1 VGTLRTFLVLS
12 LLGCAVPRVGA
23 HIVPIPPSLCSFDPF
38 DLSIPTTGA
47 AGQAQPAGD
56 ADKIRLVFDAGQSRI
71 QVCPAATA
79 PNQCGPAVARNF
91 TLGPTTG
98 TLTFPSLF
106 VGRMLASGDLT
117 FEHLPI
123 AFTAGSNVALVPVTL
138 TTALVTN
145 GGQIFE
151 GVPLQGLQSLTLV
164 GIADGAAL
172 PAPLTGHSMLLT
184 ISCRPLPV
192 PDKDQFALA
201 ASVNPIGGEITSTK
215 AKLHATVLTFD
226 PTTPNFGG
234 HPTMLAVHV
243 DGVTVAT
250 AIFSNGLQGDRRAT
264 ATSDDGKASLS
275 IRQQS
280 PGKLSLVATL
290 DEIALPPQSPG
301 GRVLV
306 DVTLNTAGILGR
318 GEQLFHV
325 SRNARKLRSK

>member
-1 VGTLRTFLVLS
+1 MVD
-12 LLGCAVPRVGA
+12 A
-23 HIVPIPPSLCSFDPF
+23 HIVPIPPSRCSFEPL
-38 DLSIPTTGA
+38 DLSVPSTGA
-47 AGQAQPAGD
+47 TGQAQPAAS
-56 ADKIRLVFDAGQSRI
+56 ADVIRLVFDAGQSRI
-71 QVCPAATA
+71 QVCPAAA
-79 PNQCGPAVARNF
+79 DPNQCGPAVVRDF
-91 TLGPTTG
+91 TLGTTTG
-98 TLTFPSLF
+98 TLMFPSLF
-106 VGRMLASGDLT
+106 IGRMLASGDLT

-123 AFTAGSNVALVPVTL
+123 AFTAGSNVAMVPVTL
-138 TTALVTN
+138 TTALVTS

-164 GIADGAAL
+164 GVADGAAL

-184 ISCRPLPV
+184 ISCQPLPV

-201 ASVNPIGGEITSTK
+201 ASVSPIGGQITSTK

-226 PTTPNFGG
+226 PASPNFGG

-250 AIFSNGLQGDRRAT
+250 AIFSNGLQGDRRAS
-264 ATSDDGKASLS
+264 ATSDDGSTILS

-280 PGKLSLVATL
+280 PGKLALVASL
-290 DEIALPPQSPG
+290 DKIALPTQSPG

-306 DVTLNTAGILGR
+306 EVTLDTAGILGR